1 MIVRLMFENRAEM
14 CLPCGIILEIL
25 GVKMYGAALLFDRA
39 GDPWYNGENE
49 TAGERKDGT
58 ENYAGRSE

>member
-1 MIVRLMFENRAEM
+1 M
-14 CLPCGIILEIL
+14 CLPRGISLEIL